1 MKLSVATNW
10 DETLIEELRHL
21 PIHDFFGAMP
31 SNAFGGGR
39 PSLILPNIDDSKV
52 EKYIQEVHNSGKKFT
67 YPLNAPC
74 LNNMEFDD
82 KGHKELL
89 DHLSW
94 LQDLKVD
101 YVTVSIPYI
110 VEIIKKQFP
119 KLKVKVSVI
128 SHVNSVQRIKS
139 WEALGADIITLDPMI
154 NRNFK
159 MLESLSKA
167 ASCELEL
174 LLNDACLYQ
183 CPYIYYHYNI
193 CGHASQ
199 STNPL
204 EGFYVDYCIAKCS
217 LDLFSDIKEVMKSRW
232 IRPEDLERYE
242 KIGINYFKVSGRRMS
257 TKWLLNTAKAYA
269 SRSYEGSLSDLLN
282 FITIG
287 VDEDMSSGQFQ
298 KFLTKDEFFKKEKLI
313 KIGQLN
319 PPKPFIDNKKLDGF
333 LKGFEKKD
341 CASECETCKYCDNW
355 AEKVIKYDLTEQKT
369 KVYIENLKE
378 LHDELITSKLF
389 TKSNQVSSSSNN
401 IVWDSNVKDIFNKV
415 LKSIPVEF
423 QGIAEKTVEKR
434 AGEIALERKDTTIY
448 MNDLVQAFY
457 SETPEIFQDGMK
469 RELKLL
475 GVLTE
480 SKT

>member
-10 DETLIEELRHL
+10 DEVLIQELRDL
-21 PIHDFFGAMP
+21 PIHDFFGAVP
-31 SNAFGGGR
+31 SNVFGGGR
-39 PSLILPNIDDSKV
+39 PSLILPDVDESKA
-52 EKYIQEVHNSGKKFT
+52 EEYIQKVHKSGKKFT

-74 LNNMEFDD
+74 LNNMEYDD
-82 KGHKELL
+82 KGHQELL
-89 DHLSW
+89 DHLGW
-94 LQDLKVD
+94 LQDIKVD

-139 WEALGADIITLDPMI
+139 WEDLGADIITVDPMY

-159 MLESLSKA
+159 LLESLSKA

-183 CPYIYYHYNI
+183 CPYLYYHYNI

-204 EGFYVDYCIAKCS
+204 KGFYVDYCITKCS
-217 LDLFSDIKEVMKSRW
+217 LDLFSDLKEVIKSRW

-242 KIGINYFKVSGRRMS
+242 EIGINYFKISGRRMS
-257 TKWLLNTAKAYA
+257 TKWLLNTAKAYS
-269 SRSYEGSLSDLLN
+269 SRSYDGSLSDLLN

-287 VDEDMSSGQFQ
+287 VDDDMSSGQFQ
-298 KFLTKDEFFKKEKLI
+298 KYLTKDEFFKKEKLI

-319 PPKPFIDNKKLDGF
+319 PPKPYIDNKKLQGF

-341 CASECETCKYCDNW
+341 CASECETCHYCENW
-355 AEKVIKYDLTEQKT
+355 AKKVIQYDLTEQKT
-369 KVYIENLKE
+369 KVYIDKLKE
-378 LHDELITSKLF
+378 LHDELVTSKLF
-389 TKSNQVSSSSNN
+389 KPTEQVASVNEDVRWNYEVKS
-401 IVWDSNVKDIFNKV
+401 IFNKV

-423 QGIAEKTVEKR
+423 QEIAEKTVEKR
-434 AGEIALERKDTTIY
+434 AVNIAKERKDTTVC
-448 MNDLVQAFY
+448 MDDLVQAFH
-457 SETPEIFQDGMK
+457 SETPEIFQDDMK
-469 RELKLL
+469 KELKYL
-475 GVLTE
+475 GVITE
-480 SKT
+480 